1 MKATTRKATMKKL
14 VAGLCLAVLAA
25 GPAMALDMTPFQ
37 IGFGGANAQLFPPE
51 TMVMGLRLNLVASEN
66 QDMMGL
72 DLGIWSKSVKMDALQ
87 VNLVNLVEADFDGIN
102 VGLFNQMGSVS
113 GVQAGLFNHV
123 RYDINGVQAG
133 VFNRADDV
141 NGLQIGLINR
151 TVSLRGIQV
160 GLVNLLEEGPLTFF
174 PIVNAAF

>member
-1 MKATTRKATMKKL
+1 
-14 VAGLCLAVLAA
+14 
-25 GPAMALDMTPFQ
+25 
-37 IGFGGANAQLFPPE
+37 
-51 TMVMGLRLNLVASEN
+51 
-66 QDMMGL
+66 
-72 DLGIWSKSVKMDALQ
+72 
-87 VNLVNLVEADFDGIN
+87 
-102 VGLFNQMGSVS
+102 VS
-113 GVQAGLFNHV
+113 GLQAGLFNHV

-160 GLVNLLEEGPLTFF
+160 GLVNLLEGGPLTFF

>member
-1 MKATTRKATMKKL
+1 M
-14 VAGLCLAVLAA
+14 
-25 GPAMALDMTPFQ
+25 LD
-37 IGFGGANAQLFPPE
+37 
-51 TMVMGLRLNLVASEN
+51 
-66 QDMMGL
+66 
-72 DLGIWSKSVKMDALQ
+72 
-87 VNLVNLVEADFDGIN
+87 
-102 VGLFNQMGSVS
+102 
-113 GVQAGLFNHV
+113 
-123 RYDINGVQAG
+123 GVQAG